1 MRLPF
6 FILFLNNK
14 RKDIKVETIEK
25 PVLNRNKII
34 KGLII
39 SLLIGITAF
48 LLIFF
53 LTIDEN
59 TVISIK
65 DMEKE
70 FLLLAAA
77 AIFLSVFIEGL
88 RIQVVAGAVG
98 ERIAFWESV
107 KIFYISSFLGG
118 ITPYFS
124 GTIPGQVFLFQQQGI
139 SIAKGILIA
148 TIRPIMK
155 SIIFLIITPLL
166 FFYFQDSLQEYEVL
180 SWLLLIIAIGFS
192 IIVILAFVLVVSN
205 PQKVE
210 SLLIRLK
217 DISFLSNFFQRPTI
231 QKILEGIIS
240 QVRVLQESYHL
251 LLSHPREIILAFFYT
266 FLYWFCYFSV
276 APLLLLALE
285 MQLDFALVIALQV
298 LIFFLLPFL
307 PTPGGSGA
315 AEVGFAS
322 LFSFFVPA
330 HLLGIYVG
338 GWRLFTFYLNMLI
351 GALLSLNLL
360 KDWLVKKEDS

>member
-1 MRLPF
+1 PF
-6 FILFLNNK
+6 FILYLNNK

-53 LTIDEN
+53 ITIDKN
-59 TVISIK
+59 TIISLK
-65 DMEKE
+65 HMEKE

-98 ERIAFWESV
+98 EKIAFWESV
-107 KIFYISSFLGG
+107 KIFYISSFLGS

-139 SIAKGILIA
+139 SIAKGFLIA

-180 SWLLLIIAIGFS
+180 SWLLLIMAIGFS

-217 DISFLSNFFQRPTI
+217 DFSFLSNFFQRPTI

-251 LLSHPREIILAFFYT
+251 LLNHPREIILAFFYT

-360 KDWLVKKEDS
+360 KDWIVKKDDS

>member
-1 MRLPF
+1 M
-6 FILFLNNK
+6 
-14 RKDIKVETIEK
+14 D
-25 PVLNRNKII
+25 
-34 KGLII
+34 
-39 SLLIGITAF
+39 
-48 LLIFF
+48 
-53 LTIDEN
+53 
-59 TVISIK
+59 
-65 DMEKE
+65 KE
-70 FLLLAAA
+70 LLLLAAA
-77 AIFLSVFIEGL
+77 TICLTVLIEGL
-88 RIQVVAGAVG
+88 RIQVVTCAVDEKIG
-98 ERIAFWESV
+98 FWESV

-124 GTIPGQVFLFQQQGI
+124 GTIPAQIFLFQQQGI
-139 SIAKGILIA
+139 SIGKGFLIA

-155 SIIFLIITPLL
+155 SIIFLVITPLL
-166 FFYFQDSLQEYEVL
+166 FFYFQDSLREYETL

-192 IIVILAFVLVVSN
+192 IIVILAFVILVRN

-210 SLLIRLK
+210 SFFKRLRN
-217 DISFLSNFFQRPTI
+217 ISFLSNFFQRPTV
-231 QKILEGIIS
+231 QKILAGITS
-240 QVRVLQESYHL
+240 QVRLLKETYHL
-251 LLSHPREIILAFFYT
+251 LLNHPREITLAFFYT
-266 FLYWFCYFSV
+266 FLYWFCYFSI

-285 MQLDFALVIALQV
+285 IQLDFALVIALQV

-338 GWRLFTFYLNMLI
+338 GWRLFTFYLNIII

-360 KDWLVKKEDS
+360 KDWMVKKEDS